1 LKCEHTKKL
10 GGFAPMGISVK
21 ADHREWQKKKKDE

>member
-1 LKCEHTKKL
+1 MKRL

-21 ADHREWQKKKKDE
+21 ADHREWQKKKKMNRG